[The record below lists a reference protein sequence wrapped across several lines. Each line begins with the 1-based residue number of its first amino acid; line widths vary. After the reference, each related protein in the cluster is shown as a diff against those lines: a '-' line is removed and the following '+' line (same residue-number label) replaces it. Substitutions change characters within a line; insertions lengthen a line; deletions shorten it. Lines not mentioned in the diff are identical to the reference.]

1 MNIEQP
7 GDGERP
13 DPTAS
18 TQPMPRVAPPPIV
31 TSPAAKPVVARPA
44 YVPAFGNLGGYALSR
59 FAALVIDFL
68 IVTFVFAC
76 FAFNL
81 ADRGVLAFAPR
92 SASGFGAIAAIAFV
106 GAVVFAIVFEAIFE
120 TTIGKAFFGLGVRRG
135 TGQHA
140 GPQRILIRYVL
151 LPIDLIVVG
160 EVLAL
165 VTRRHQRLG
174 DLLAG
179 TVVARH
185 RIGGF
190 VTALAIV
197 LFAALI
203 YAQAMFG
210 GGLTSALAVTA
221 EGTYFGPTLLGDLP
235 MSFRVKVDTPIAPP
249 NAQDTPANQAS
260 SPPQ

>member
-1 MNIEQP
+1 MNIEEP
-7 GDGERP
+7 GDERP
-13 DPTAS
+13 DPTAP
-18 TQPMPRVAPPPIV
+18 TQPLPLITPPPPFVAPPV
-31 TSPAAKPVVARPA
+31 GKPVATKPI

-59 FAALVIDFL
+59 FAALVIDFFV
-68 IVTFVFAC
+68 VTFVFAC

-81 ADRGVLAFAPR
+81 ADHGVLAFAPR
-92 SASGFGAIAAIAFV
+92 SASGFGAIAAIAFA
-106 GAVVFAIVFEAIFE
+106 GALVVAMLFEIVFE

-151 LPIDLIVVG
+151 LPIDLIGIG

-203 YAQAMFG
+203 YAQVVFG

-221 EGTYFGPTLLGDLP
+221 EGTYFGPTLFGGLSSSGSAKIDNSLL
-235 MSFRVKVDTPIAPP
+235 VP
-249 NAQDTPANQAS
+249 NAQNTPADEAS
-260 SPPQ
+260 SAPQ

>member
-1 MNIEQP
+1 VNSEEP
-7 GDGERP
+7 GDERP
-13 DPTAS
+13 DPASS
-18 TQPMPRVAPPPIV
+18 TQPLPPVASQPPLVAPPV
-31 TSPAAKPVVARPA
+31 GKPVATKPV

-59 FAALVIDFL
+59 FAALVIDLFV
-68 IVTFVFAC
+68 VTFVFAC

-92 SASGFGAIAAIAFV
+92 SASGFGAIAAIAFA
-106 GAVVFAIVFEAIFE
+106 GALVVAMVFEAVFE

-151 LPIDLIVVG
+151 LPIDLIGIG
-160 EVLAL
+160 EILAL

-197 LFAALI
+197 FFAALV
-203 YAQAMFG
+203 YAQAVFG

-221 EGTYFGPTLLGDLP
+221 EGTYFGPTFFGGLP
-235 MSFRVKVDTPIAPP
+235 MTFWVKVNNPFASP
-249 NAQDTPANQAS
+249 NAQNTPGDEAS
-260 SPPQ
+260 SQPQ

>member
-1 MNIEQP
+1 MNIEEP
-7 GDGERP
+7 GDERS

-18 TQPMPRVAPPPIV
+18 TQPMPYVTPPPPFVAPPV
-31 TSPAAKPVVARPA
+31 GKPVATKPV

-59 FAALVIDFL
+59 FAALVIDFFV
-68 IVTFVFAC
+68 VTFVFAC

-81 ADRGVLAFAPR
+81 ADHGVLAFAPR
-92 SASGFGAIAAIAFV
+92 SASGFGAIAAIAFA
-106 GAVVFAIVFEAIFE
+106 GALVVAMLFEIVFE

-151 LPIDLIVVG
+151 LPIDLIGIG

-179 TVVARH
+179 TIVARH

-190 VTALAIV
+190 VTALAIA
-197 LFAALI
+197 LFAALV
-203 YAQAMFG
+203 YAQAVFG

-221 EGTYFGPTLLGDLP
+221 EGTYFAPTLLGDLP
-235 MSFRVKVDTPIAPP
+235 IIGSPKVDNAVLPP
-249 NAQDTPANQAS
+249 NVQNTPANEAS
-260 SPPQ
+260 SQPQ

>member
-1 MNIEQP
+1 VNIDQP
-7 GDGERP
+7 GDEYRP

-18 TQPMPRVAPPPIV
+18 TQPMPVVVPPPVVAPPV
-31 TSPAAKPVVARPA
+31 GKPVPTKPI

-59 FAALVIDFL
+59 FAALVIDFFV
-68 IVTFVFAC
+68 VTFVFAC

-81 ADRGVLAFAPR
+81 ADHGVLAFAPR
-92 SASGFGAIAAIAFV
+92 SASGFGAIAAIAFA
-106 GAVVFAIVFEAIFE
+106 GALVVAMLFEIVFE

-140 GPQRILIRYVL
+140 GPQRIFIRYVL
-151 LPIDLIVVG
+151 LPIDLIGIG
-160 EVLAL
+160 EILAL

-197 LFAALI
+197 LFAALV

-221 EGTYFGPTLLGDLP
+221 EGTYFGPTFFGGLP
-235 MSFRVKVDTPIAPP
+235 TTFWVKVNNPFASP
-249 NAQDTPANQAS
+249 NAQNTPGDEAS
-260 SPPQ
+260 SQPQ

>member
-1 MNIEQP
+1 VSIEP
-7 GDGERP
+7 GDDERP
-13 DPTAS
+13 DPTAA
-18 TQPMPRVAPPPIV
+18 TQPLPVVTPAPAGKAV
-31 TSPAAKPVVARPA
+31 AAKPI
-44 YVPAFGNLGGYALSR
+44 YVPTFGNLGGYALSR
-59 FAALVIDFL
+59 FAALVIDLFV
-68 IVTFVFAC
+68 VTFVFAC
-76 FAFNL
+76 FGFNL

-92 SASGFGAIAAIAFV
+92 SASGFGTIAAIAF
-106 GAVVFAIVFEAIFE
+106 GAAIVCAMLFEAIFE

-151 LPIDLIVVG
+151 LPIDLIGIG

-197 LFAALI
+197 LFAALV
-203 YAQAMFG
+203 YAQAVFG

-221 EGTYFGPTLLGDLP
+221 EGTYFGPTLLGELP
-235 MSFRVKVDTPIAPP
+235 IVGTPKVDDSVSAPNP
-249 NAQDTPANQAS
+249 PVNEAS
-260 SPPQ
+260 SQPQ